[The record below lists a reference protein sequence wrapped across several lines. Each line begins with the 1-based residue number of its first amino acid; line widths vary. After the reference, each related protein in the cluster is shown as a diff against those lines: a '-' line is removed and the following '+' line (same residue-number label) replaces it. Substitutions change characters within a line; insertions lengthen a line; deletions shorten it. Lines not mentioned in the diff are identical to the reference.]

1 MSRRMPTYAGV
12 EVIGADE
19 IRRRRNGRHVRV
31 LGGGAAVAL
40 ELRLAP
46 IGHLVWE

>member
-1 MSRRMPTYAGV
+1 MPTYAGV
-12 EVIGADE
+12 KVIGADE
-19 IRRRRNGRHVRV
+19 IRRRRDGRNIRV

-46 IGHLVWE
+46 IGHLVRE